1 MAENLPQRRV
11 LRDAAELD
19 ALLEQLRRSKNPD
32 GTPEAEEPAIKKPRL
47 TSTIQTPQAPVIDA
61 QISTPINA
69 VVICNA
75 IVISKE
81 VRDVANHAADQASTA
96 VSANATNHNN
106 ALATAIAALRE
117 AESKI
122 AASEKAIKEA
132 KVALERDRVEIIR
145 VSEGNGG

>member
-19 ALLEQLRRSKNPD
+19 ALLEQLRRSENSD
-32 GTPEAEEPAIKKPRL
+32 GKPKAKRPEIKKPCL
-47 TSTIQTPQAPVIDA
+47 TSTIQIPQAPVIDA

-75 IVISKE
+75 VVISKE
-81 VRDVANHAADQASTA
+81 VRDIANHAADQASTA
-96 VSANATNHNN
+96 VSANATNRNN

-117 AESKI
+117 A
-122 AASEKAIKEA
+122 
-132 KVALERDRVEIIR
+132 
-145 VSEGNGG
+145 